1 MKKILKYINKCK
13 YMCYGPCFFK
23 VPPARVG
30 DQAAQVALH
39 VTILSVQPLDT
50 LSMKMT
56 LDLTLTLKWR
66 DPRLDME
73 SLNYA
78 ETLNVIHDDELIWRP
93 EVIFEDWTMTEADT
107 KLHWQTFV
115 AVMESGPLP
124 DDVTRVREGQDHQ
137 IY

>member
-1 MKKILKYINKCK
+1 ML
-13 YMCYGPCFFK
+13 FFK